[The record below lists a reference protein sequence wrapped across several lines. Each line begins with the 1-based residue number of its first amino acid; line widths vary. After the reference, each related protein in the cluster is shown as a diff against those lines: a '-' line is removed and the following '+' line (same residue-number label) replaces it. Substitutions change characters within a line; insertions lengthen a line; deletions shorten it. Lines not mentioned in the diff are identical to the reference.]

1 MGTLQIAAVLT
12 ALAAPGETVL
22 LDFTAAWCGPC
33 RAMTPTI
40 DRLVG
45 EGHPVRKIDI
55 DADKAAAQRYR
66 ITKVPCFVML
76 VDGREVDRV
85 VGQAS
90 YERLR
95 RMLAR
100 GRPARPK
107 NTLEQTRFQ
116 SPASRQNVNTSASR
130 YRASSRRTNEPQNT
144 LRSRL
149 LQASV
154 RIRIEQPDSS
164 NIGSGTIIDARGD
177 EALVLTCGHLFE
189 NAGDG
194 KKNTAKITV
203 EVFDGGRIDASSGRL
218 VHVDSKSDLA
228 LVSFRTKGPVR
239 VIPVAPVAYKVSR
252 GDAVINIGGDH
263 GARPTIRTGRVL
275 AINSFVGPANFKVSG
290 QPVQGRS
297 GGGLFTHD
305 GYTIGVC
312 NFADPTDKAGGY
324 AALRAIHA
332 ALNEV
337 GLSDVYREKQRP
349 TANGGL
355 RTNVSVSSS
364 ARASADVGRAQGAG
378 PSSVEVIC
386 IVRDHRGTAGGNRV
400 IVLERAS
407 KEFLQILA
415 SERAAQ
421 QRRNQTSLAARR
433 SQWQA
438 IRDVP
443 QRAPSPA
450 EWAPRRK
457 PAR

>member
-1 MGTLQIAAVLT
+1 VLA

-22 LDFTAAWCGPC
+22 LDFTASWCGPC
-33 RAMTPTI
+33 QAMTPTI
-40 DRLVG
+40 DRLASQG
-45 EGHPVRKIDI
+45 FPVRKVDV
-55 DADKAAAQRYR
+55 DANEAAAGRYR
-66 ITKVPCFVML
+66 VTNVPCFVMI
-76 VDGREVDRV
+76 VNGREVERV
-85 VGQAS
+85 VGQVS

-95 RMLAR
+95 GMLTR

-107 NTLEQTRFQ
+107 AALERTRFQ
-116 SPASRQNVNTSASR
+116 SPAGRPNANTAAPR
-130 YRASSRRTNEPQNT
+130 YRDSAGRADVSDDALT
-144 LRSRL
+144 SRL

-154 RIRIEQPDSS
+154 RIKIEQPNSS
-164 NIGSGTIIDARGD
+164 SFGSGTIIDARGD

-189 NAGDG
+189 ST
-194 KKNTAKITV
+194 TAREKITV
-203 EVFDGGRIDASSGRL
+203 EVFDGGRVYSSTARL
-218 VHVDSKSDLA
+218 VYADRKSDVA
-228 LVSFRTKGPVR
+228 LLSFRATGPVT
-239 VIPVAPVAYKVSR
+239 VVPVAPAGYQVSR

-349 TANGGL
+349 TAGGGL
-355 RTNVSVSSS
+355 RTTVSVSNS
-364 ARASADVGRAQGAG
+364 ARASADVGRAKGAG

-443 QRAPSPA
+443 HRAPSPD